1 MQDDITSEVIY
12 NKYESSFNAVH
23 AGIKLAKELSKD
35 EDDDTNVAYR
45 AYLLLKEDHDK
56 SD

>member
-12 NKYESSFNAVH
+12 NKYESSFNAVL
-23 AGIKLAKELSKD
+23 AGIKLAKNITESEED
-35 EDDDTNVAYR
+35 EPNVAYK
-45 AYLLLKEDHDK
+45 AYLLLKENHEK